1 MYESKINNEFVKCL
15 YCISMFILDCLLQ
28 SNETFIYWN
37 RLRLTGPTVI
47 EPRALLNPETYL
59 HAQFHVNPCKLKGE
73 V

>member
-1 MYESKINNEFVKCL
+1 
-15 YCISMFILDCLLQ
+15 MFILYFYVYFRLFITNGSLCK
-28 SNETFIYWN
+28 SKTNETFIYWN

-59 HAQFHVNPCKLKGE
+59 HAQFHVNPCKFKGE